1 MNVIDD
7 LSSATLEI
15 IGLAGRQRLFAP
27 VPITCDTCYFLG
39 FDYQLGALIP
49 GAEPNEL
56 NLAFRAIFKKP
67 PSLSLARVIMDVFS
81 IFDFF
86 VSKRVHISLEHA

>member
-27 VPITCDTCYFLG
+27 
-39 FDYQLGALIP
+39 ALA
-49 GAEPNEL
+49 GL
-56 NLAFRAIFKKP
+56 
-67 PSLSLARVIMDVFS
+67 
-81 IFDFF
+81 
-86 VSKRVHISLEHA
+86 